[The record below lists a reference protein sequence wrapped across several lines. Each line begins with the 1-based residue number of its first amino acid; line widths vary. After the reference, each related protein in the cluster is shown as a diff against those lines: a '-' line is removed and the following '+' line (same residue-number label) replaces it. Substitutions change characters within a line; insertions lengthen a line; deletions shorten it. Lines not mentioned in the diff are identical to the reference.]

1 MSFRTIP
8 NDRLIDWWKLD
19 LISITQQKNL
29 DDVVTNADL
38 SNKVDKTTTVNS
50 KPLSSDI
57 TLTTDDIPEGIKQ
70 YDKVVSILNGAWIS
84 VTWSYPNFTVTN
96 SSPDQVVN
104 LTAGTNVTITGSYPN
119 FTINSTATWTW
130 DVTADW
136 TLTTDTILLGGGN
149 KVAKSSSKT
158 IVTTLGSDDT
168 TIPTSKAVKNETNTK
183 VPTTRT
189 VNGKALSS
197 DISITASDVGAPSG
211 SGTSTWTNTGD
222 DKTWVTWVLVGNSG
236 NIQAAVSGTD
246 IKTVNGQS
254 VLWSGDI
261 EITSWGGGG
270 FTPVY
275 LTNLTSSTVPAYK
288 QTSYTPDVSETIVS
302 AVANNNEVLAQSYIY
317 DGDIWVTTINSW
329 SWVFDLYAYVSS
341 AVGITKF
348 RIETFKRTAWGTETT
363 LFSVDSWEINNT
375 TRALHQF
382 TTTQWVFSCNAT
394 DRLGT
399 RVYVNTT
406 ANINITASFIV
417 WDGNASFFTTPLQL
431 RASQVRNTPSG
442 NISSTDVQGAIN
454 ELDSE
459 KVTNTRTL
467 TINGTAYDLSADR
480 SWTVSWGGWTP
491 DYLLLSFWIL

>member
-1 MSFRTIP
+1 MA
-8 NDRLIDWWKLD
+8 
-19 LISITQQKNL
+19 TQFPWNL
-29 DDVVTNADL
+29 DSLTNPSASDSMLTVSHSDQHSNANDAIEALEAKVGITNSADTNSLDYKVRDRYTKSETDGLLNAKANL
-38 SNKVDKTTTVNS
+38 SWATF
-50 KPLSSDI
+50 
-57 TLTTDDIPEGIKQ
+57 
-70 YDKVVSILNGAWIS
+70 
-84 VTWSYPNFTVTN
+84 TWSISATN
-96 SSPDQVVN
+96 
-104 LTAGTNVTITGSYPN
+104 
-119 FTINSTATWTW
+119 
-130 DVTADW
+130 
-136 TLTTDTILLGGGN
+136 
-149 KVAKSSSKT
+149 
-158 IVTTLGSDDT
+158 
-168 TIPTSKAVKNETNTK
+168 
-183 VPTTRT
+183 
-189 VNGKALSS
+189 LS
-197 DISITASDVGAPSG
+197 
-211 SGTSTWTNTGD
+211 WTNTGD

-275 LTNLTSSTVPAYK
+275 LTNLTSTTVPAYK
-288 QTSYTPDVSETIVS
+288 QTSYTPDLAETIVS
-302 AVANNNEVLAQSYIY
+302 TVVNNNEVLAQSYIY
-317 DGDIWVTTINSW
+317 DTDVGITTINAW

-341 AVGITKF
+341 AVGTTKF

-399 RVYVNTT
+399 KVYVNTT
-406 ANINITASFIV
+406 AVINITASFVV

-431 RASQVRNTPSG
+431 RASQVRNTPAG

-459 KVTNTRTL
+459 KAPIASPTFTGTVSGISEAMISFTDVTTNNASSTKHGYLPKLENT
-467 TINGTAYDLSADR
+467 GTKYLRDDGT
-480 SWTVSWGGWTP
+480 WQTVSWWSASIDTSIAQIR
-491 DYLLLSFWIL
+491 SFI